1 MKKPCRPADI
11 CAHLGDDYDRYLGA
25 IVPPLFQNT
34 LFTRKHEEHG
44 YSYSRINNPTIE
56 ILEKKLA
63 ALEHAPAAR
72 VFASGMAAITATL
85 SSLLHSGGH
94 VLALRSAYHPVI
106 GFLDTEMKKYGVEVT
121 YLERFTPEEIERSL
135 RPNTRVF
142 YLESP
147 SSNIFRVLPLREI
160 AAQAHACGAVT
171 VIDNTWATP
180 LYQKPLE
187 LGIDY
192 SIHSATYSFP
202 SGHTQNAVGTLGGIA
217 RWHKNRALRIV
228 CIVLAALTAFS
239 RMYLGVHTPLDVSVA
254 AVTAVV
260 LIFVIYPIVRSAAE
274 DPKKMAVLLGVMTVV
289 ALAYVIY
296 ANFARFPADVDPD
309 NLFEGRKN
317 SCSLLGALLGFCVG
331 YTLERKYIRF
341 ETKAVWW
348 AQVLKVLGGAA
359 LLLAVKQGLKLLF
372 AAVGFTWIGT
382 HAIRYFFVVLL
393 AATVWP
399 LTFRWFARLG
409 RKQA

>member
-192 SIHSATYSFP
+192 SIHSATKYLGGHSDIIGGVLVSKDETLMKRIREQERALYGGIIGPMEAWLVIRGIRTLPARLAIHQENAMKVASYLEQHPKVKQVFYTGLKSNP
-202 SGHTQNAVGTLGGIA
+202 QRELIEKQQIGHTGLLSFIIDAPVEKVPFFIDQLSSTSDPRMAQWV
-217 RWHKNRALRIV
+217 RIV
-228 CIVLAALTAFS
+228 GSDDVHGVVSGVVEPDGTGASVMNPAVLKQYTTPVWFMTSSELFFILSEAA
-239 RMYLGVHTPLDVSVA
+239 HTGMIPGGEA
-254 AVTAVV
+254 
-260 LIFVIYPIVRSAAE
+260 AAE
-274 DPKKMAVLLGVMTVV
+274 A
-289 ALAYVIY
+289 
-296 ANFARFPADVDPD
+296 
-309 NLFEGRKN
+309 
-317 SCSLLGALLGFCVG
+317 
-331 YTLERKYIRF
+331 
-341 ETKAVWW
+341 
-348 AQVLKVLGGAA
+348 
-359 LLLAVKQGLKLLF
+359 
-372 AAVGFTWIGT
+372 
-382 HAIRYFFVVLL
+382 
-393 AATVWP
+393 
-399 LTFRWFARLG
+399 
-409 RKQA
+409 